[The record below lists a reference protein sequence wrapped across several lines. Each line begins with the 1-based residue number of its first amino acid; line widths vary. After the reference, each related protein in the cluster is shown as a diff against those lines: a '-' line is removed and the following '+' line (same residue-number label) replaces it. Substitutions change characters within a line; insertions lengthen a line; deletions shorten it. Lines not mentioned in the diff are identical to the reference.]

1 VEGDRIILWVCLAL
15 AAALLDSAYYA
26 LVKRFSGEC
35 GVRPLASVS
44 FLSSG
49 AALLFISALRGIPE
63 TGPLL
68 IPCVVISAVLN
79 VIAAWLYY
87 RALSISDLSLSMPM
101 ISFTPLFLIGTS
113 FLMLNELPSLS
124 GIAGIVLI
132 VAGSYILNTKNGR
145 TGIAAPF
152 HEVLHN
158 RGALMILAV
167 AGIFSIAANVD
178 KVVILNSD
186 TTFGASLTLLLAGT
200 IFSLTLVLAPAPGE
214 GRVCSCPPAALR
226 GDHTVFRNS
235 VRAPFLRYGVGLI
248 MGLILTLGVIA
259 INSAL
264 LIQIVPYVVSLKR
277 TSILFTVLLGWLIFR
292 ETEIRRRF
300 TGAAVMFAGI
310 CCIILCS

>member
-1 VEGDRIILWVCLAL
+1 M
-15 AAALLDSAYYA
+15 
-26 LVKRFSGEC
+26 
-35 GVRPLASVS
+35 S

-68 IPCVVISAVLN
+68 IPCVALSALLN
-79 VIAAWLYY
+79 VSAAWLYY

-101 ISFTPLFLIGTS
+101 ISFTPIFLIGTS
-113 FLMLNELPSLS
+113 FFMLNELPSLS
-124 GIAGIVLI
+124 GILGIVLI
-132 VAGSYILNTKNGR
+132 VAGSYILYTKNGR
-145 TGIAAPF
+145 RGIAAPF
-152 HEVLHN
+152 HEIFHN

-178 KVVILNSD
+178 KIVILNSD
-186 TTFGASLTLLLAGT
+186 TTFGVSLTLLLAGT
-200 IFSLTLVLAPAPGE
+200 IFSLALA
-214 GRVCSCPPAALR
+214 PAALR
-226 GDHTVFRNS
+226 AGHTVFRNG
-235 VRAPFLRYGVGLI
+235 VGTPFLRYGVGLI
-248 MGLILTLGVIA
+248 LGLVLTLGVIT

-264 LIQIVPYVVSLKR
+264 LIQIVPYVISLKR
-277 TSILFTVLLGWLIFR
+277 TSILFTVLVGWLIFG